1 MHGLVFISHMQPFF
15 FQITANRKVKLNII
29 TSSKAR
35 VLVCQ
40 HITENTVAGVPR
52 LSLLAVEL
60 KMKWID
66 AVEVKLLSLDADTNG
81 TGDLNY
87 LSVSL
92 LWILNGKSCPISW
105 V

>member
-29 TSSKAR
+29 TSSEAR

-66 AVEVKLLSLDADTNG
+66 AVEVKL
-81 TGDLNY
+81 
-87 LSVSL
+87 
-92 LWILNGKSCPISW
+92 
-105 V
+105 

>member
-1 MHGLVFISHMQPFF
+1 MSHAALVFPN
-15 FQITANRKVKLNII
+15 QIEPEGQAKRNHEQRCVLE
-29 TSSKAR
+29 

-40 HITENTVAGVPR
+40 HITENAVAGVPR

-92 LWILNGKSCPISW
+92 L
-105 V
+105 

>member
-1 MHGLVFISHMQPFF
+1 MSHAALVFPN
-15 FQITANRKVKLNII
+15 QIEPEGQAKRKRCVLE
-29 TSSKAR
+29 

-40 HITENTVAGVPR
+40 HITENAVAGVPR

-92 LWILNGKSCPISW
+92 L
-105 V
+105 